1 MNGLRS
7 GPVWAA
13 LVVGIAASAPVPAA
27 QCSKQSPA
35 HSVALVEL
43 YTSEGCS
50 SCPPADRWVSAL
62 GRSGMG
68 ADEVIPLAL
77 HVDYWDKLGWKDRFA
92 DHRFSDRQHALSTL
106 AGSRVIYTPEVFLN
120 LRELRGWDSEAQFRR
135 AVNAVNARPAR
146 AGIRL
151 VLGAA
156 SPGQLPVSASFAV
169 KSGTSPKRAQ
179 AFIALYESGLVTAV
193 AAGENRGATLRHDNV
208 VRKWIGPIDLVEGS
222 AEFRTVL
229 SLDRGTNPKHL
240 AVAAFVQDSASGELL
255 QATALPLCGETS

>member
-1 MNGLRS
+1 
-7 GPVWAA
+7 V
-13 LVVGIAASAPVPAA
+13 
-27 QCSKQSPA
+27 
-35 HSVALVEL
+35 
-43 YTSEGCS
+43 
-50 SCPPADRWVSAL
+50 
-62 GRSGMG
+62 
-68 ADEVIPLAL
+68 
-77 HVDYWDKLGWKDRFA
+77 
-92 DHRFSDRQHALSTL
+92 LSTL

-120 LRELRGWDSEAQFRR
+120 LQELRGWDSEAQFRR

-151 VLGAA
+151 VLDAA
-156 SPGQLPVSASFAV
+156 SSGQLPVSASFAV
-169 KSGTSPKRAQ
+169 KSGISPKRAQ
-179 AFIALYESGLVTAV
+179 AFVALYESGFVTAV